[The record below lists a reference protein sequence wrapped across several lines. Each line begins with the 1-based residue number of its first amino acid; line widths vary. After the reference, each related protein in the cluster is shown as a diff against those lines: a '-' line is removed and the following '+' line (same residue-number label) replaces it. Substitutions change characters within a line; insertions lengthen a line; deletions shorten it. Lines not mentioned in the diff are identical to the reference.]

1 MKLYRVHPTWVEFE
15 LTTLVMIGT
24 DCIGICKSN
33 YHTITTMTV
42 NEKLQKNQY
51 TTVEINISLIH
62 MYMYLKDITKVKI
75 VYKRSQWTNR
85 QQSTITNLIIQRK
98 TDRIKIECV
107 YCQYAFPNN
116 KWATTTA
123 STSMTHRTSM
133 FPNKILFRFTS

>member
-1 MKLYRVHPTWVEFE
+1 
-15 LTTLVMIGT
+15 
-24 DCIGICKSN
+24 
-33 YHTITTMTV
+33 MTV

-123 STSMTHRTSM
+123 SHLWPIEPVCFLTKSCSGLRVKNSY
-133 FPNKILFRFTS
+133 IY